1 MRFLWTY
8 LIVGIVF
15 AFGFLC
21 ASTLLDGTPPR
32 QRPPRGAG
40 SVSDLDQE

>member
-8 LIVGIVF
+8 LIVGIIF

-21 ASTLLDGTPPR
+21 ASTLLDGMLPR
-32 QRPPRGAG
+32 QRRPRGTEP
-40 SVSDLDQE
+40 VSNFEQE

>member
-8 LIVGIVF
+8 LIVGTVF

-21 ASTLLDGTPPR
+21 ASTLLAGMPPR
-32 QRPPRGAG
+32 QRPPRGADP
-40 SVSDLDQE
+40 VSRFDQE